1 AFSKMKHT
9 PSVGVLLF
17 LLAAST
23 TGTHA
28 ASIHRR
34 NPQGD
39 GNRVEADGVRIG
51 PAGLGDGK
59 TSRLNPAFAP
69 FDNKVKGTT
78 NITGA
83 CQRDEDCFSACC
95 DGRRCRAPDALK
107 GAETCR
113 DGLRPDFTN
122 GLRFVQGPVDQA
134 IAPGSGNDAGNQ
146 GQQNNNNQQN
156 NNGNNNGNGNGGGN
170 GGNGGDGNRV
180 EADGVRVGPAGLGD
194 GKTSR
199 LNPAFAPFD
208 DKVKGTTFIT
218 QACTRDEDCFSACCD
233 GRRCRAP
240 DALKGAETCRDGL
253 RPDFTNGL
261 RFVQGPVDQAIA
273 PGSGNAAGAGNQG
286 QNNNN
291 NNNNNGGNQ
300 GQQNNNNGGGN
311 GGDGNR
317 VEADGVRVGPAG
329 LGDGKTSR
337 LNPAFAP
344 FDNKVKGTT
353 NITGACQRDEDCF
366 SACCDGRRCRAPDAL
381 KGNET
386 CRDGLRPDFSNGLR
400 FVQGP
405 VDQAI

>member
-1 AFSKMKHT
+1 STANEQRINDTQIQTSQKLTQGLPIKMKFT
-9 PSVGVLLF
+9 TASLFALLV
-17 LLAAST
+17 AAA
-23 TGTHA
+23 GTVNA

-34 NPQGD
+34 VPQGD
-39 GNRVEADGVRIG
+39 GNV
-51 PAGLGDGK
+51 
-59 TSRLNPAFAP
+59 
-69 FDNKVKGTT
+69 
-78 NITGA
+78 
-83 CQRDEDCFSACC
+83 
-95 DGRRCRAPDALK
+95 
-107 GAETCR
+107 
-113 DGLRPDFTN
+113 
-122 GLRFVQGPVDQA
+122 
-134 IAPGSGNDAGNQ
+134 
-146 GQQNNNNQQN
+146 
-156 NNGNNNGNGNGGGN
+156 
-170 GGNGGDGNRV
+170 V
-180 EADGVRVGPAGLGD
+180 EADGVRVGPQGLGD

-208 DKVKGTTFIT
+208 DKVKGTTSIT
-218 QACTRDEDCFSACCD
+218 QPCTRDEDCFSACCD

-273 PGSGNAAGAGNQG
+273 PESGNDA
-286 QNNNN
+286 
-291 NNNNNGGNQ
+291 GNQ
-300 GQQNNNNGGGN
+300 GQQNNNQNNNNNNGVNQGQQNNNQNNNNN

-317 VEADGVRVGPAG
+317 VEADGVRVGPQG

-344 FDNKVKGTT
+344 FDDKVKGTT
-353 NITGACQRDEDCF
+353 SITGACTRDEDCF